1 MDTITAL
8 INKYGKPAQV
18 LQAVEE
24 MTELAKELLKNVNR
38 GENNRDKILEE
49 TDHVSFLVEQI
60 KVIYD
65 FDEEELK
72 QQRVL
77 TIEKVKEYL

>member
-1 MDTITAL
+1 M
-8 INKYGKPAQV
+8 
-18 LQAVEE
+18 LQCIEE
-24 MTELAKELLKNVNR
+24 MTELAKELLKNINR

>member
-1 MDTITAL
+1 MQCI
-8 INKYGKPAQV
+8 
-18 LQAVEE
+18 EE
-24 MTELAKELLKNVNR
+24 MTELAKELLKNINR